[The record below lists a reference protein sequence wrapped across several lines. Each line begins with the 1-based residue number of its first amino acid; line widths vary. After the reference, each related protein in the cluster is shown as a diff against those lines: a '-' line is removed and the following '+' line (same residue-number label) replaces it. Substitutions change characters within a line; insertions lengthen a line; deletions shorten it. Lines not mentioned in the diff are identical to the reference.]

1 MVALSCAFILDL
13 SKYDH
18 NDIHVYTEIRID
30 GVFATERDKEREIA
44 GPLVALRAVQI
55 KVEC

>member
-1 MVALSCAFILDL
+1 MI
-13 SKYDH
+13 
-18 NDIHVYTEIRID
+18 ITIYTYIEIRID
-30 GVFATERDKEREIA
+30 GVFATERDKERKKA